1 MIVKGVMLMF
11 DEIELHEY
19 EPTTLQH
26 MKDLFYK
33 QYITTKPRLLDRI
46 KEVIQEF
53 RVKAGDKGTSNE
65 ECACLE
71 AKADHLER
79 FRREI
84 VDTPLPSKLEDWWSY
99 SFSVG
104 SQGSVLYLN
113 HHSDAEIKTVG
124 EGERLVLHDHD
135 AEFPLVTIRAR
146 FLTAEQYAEKH
157 HAASATVRVWIRR
170 GKIRSAMKTEKG
182 WMIPELAS
190 PITRGY
196 SVASYR
202 WEVPLEGMPKGFE
215 WLHEPGGVIIGQRK
229 DNRQLYEV
237 DHYEATEDPVIRQL
251 QLTGPD
257 VEKLE
262 AFLIANPQVEFT
274 SDTEFFD

>member
-1 MIVKGVMLMF
+1 MS
-11 DEIELHEY
+11 DEVELHEY
-19 EPTTLQH
+19 DPVTLQH

-46 KEVIQEF
+46 KEVILEF
-53 RVKAGDKGTSNE
+53 RGKARDNGTSNE
-65 ECACLE
+65 ECAWLE

-79 FRREI
+79 FHREI

-113 HHSDAEIKTVG
+113 HHSDAEIVTAG
-124 EGERLVLHDHD
+124 EGEHLALYDHD
-135 AEFPLVTIRAR
+135 AGFPLVTIRAR

-157 HAASATVRVWIRR
+157 KAANATVRVWVRR

-190 PITRGY
+190 PITRGFTA
-196 SVASYR
+196 ASYR
-202 WEVPLEGMPKGFE
+202 WDVPLEGMPRGFE
-215 WLHEPGGVIIGQRK
+215 WLHEPGGINIVQRK
-229 DNRQLYEV
+229 DNRQLFEV
-237 DHYEATEDPVIRQL
+237 DHYEATDDPVIRQM
-251 QLTGPD
+251 QLTGSD

-262 AFLIANPQVEFT
+262 AFLISNPQVEYT